1 MARVEVYDTCVW
13 IPVLNTADPQT
24 IRQVLSASS
33 VLLSSVVVSELRA
46 GTRSEE
52 DSEMINEIVATMKR
66 YKRLLTPTHEDWESA
81 ATLIA
86 RQSRLKGK
94 MELWD
99 HMGDALITVSTAR
112 IRGAVVTRNTSDFDT
127 WAGLARASGLDIIVR
142 RFEP

>member
-13 IPVLNTADPQT
+13 IPLLNTADPQT